1 VSLRVT
7 RAHLQRLACG
17 GVFLAILGSTGPCF
31 AAASVRVP
39 AGCGSR
45 EEFESE
51 VMQRLGGGLSMPKV
65 ALEIAQESAGYA
77 LRMNVNGEAREL
89 HDVECRE
96 LFHAAVVVTVALT
109 LSHGP
114 PRPPARN
121 VRPAARKPAPEQ
133 RSARPS
139 PRGDSRAP
147 AAADPARPREVE
159 VRVAA
164 AAGVDSGL
172 LPGAAIG
179 VELFG
184 AASWH
189 GRIGASLAARYLA
202 RRSQQDEAG
211 RGLVVDAFG
220 GQALGRY
227 RLNPRWEAGLG
238 AGLYRLDADG
248 LGPGRRPDHAW
259 AAGPAAEIGF
269 EPLQIPVWW
278 LGISAEARWNVLR
291 PTFEFRNY
299 GSIFT
304 ASRFD
309 LSLFL
314 RLGPRFH

>member
-1 VSLRVT
+1 V
-7 RAHLQRLACG
+7 
-17 GVFLAILGSTGPCF
+17 
-31 AAASVRVP
+31 
-39 AGCGSR
+39 GCGSR

-51 VMQRLGGGLSMPKV
+51 VMQRLGGGLAMPKV
-65 ALEIAQESAGYA
+65 ALEIAEESAGYA

-89 HDVECRE
+89 HDLECRE
-96 LFHAAVVVTVALT
+96 LFRAAVVVTVALT

-114 PRPPARN
+114 PRQPVRN
-121 VRPAARKPAPEQ
+121 VKPVARKPAPEQ
-133 RSARPS
+133 RPARLS
-139 PRGDSRAP
+139 QRDSMTPP
-147 AAADPARPREVE
+147 AADSAAPRDVE

-179 VELFG
+179 LELFG

-202 RRSQQDEAG
+202 RRSQQDQAG

-220 GQALGRY
+220 GQALARY
-227 RLNPRWEAGLG
+227 RLNSRWEAGLG
-238 AGLYRLDADG
+238 AGLFRLDADG

-259 AAGPAAEIGF
+259 AAGPAAEISF
-269 EPLQIPVWW
+269 EPLRIPGWW
-278 LGISAEARWNVLR
+278 LGVSAEARWNLLR

-299 GSIFT
+299 GPIFT

-309 LSLFL
+309 FSLFL